1 MMPSKT
7 NWHPLKCSCTYT
19 SRTLGFGFPCSSE
32 NKKNGRL
39 ICLRKFN
46 TFVPYLYHI
55 GTYYLNMKI
64 VNSREFRDHQKKY
77 FDLVDQNEQ
86 IIVQRGKD
94 KAYVIVSLNDSDR
107 LSVNDTLIQTV
118 REAEAEYAKRKTTSI
133 NDSDN
138 IWESIL

>member
-1 MMPSKT
+1 
-7 NWHPLKCSCTYT
+7 
-19 SRTLGFGFPCSSE
+19 
-32 NKKNGRL
+32 
-39 ICLRKFN
+39 
-46 TFVPYLYHI
+46 
-55 GTYYLNMKI
+55 MKI

-94 KAYVIVSLNDSDR
+94 KAYVIVSLNDADR
-107 LSVNDTLIQTV
+107 LSVSDTLIQTV
-118 REAEAEYAKRKTTSI
+118 REAEVEYSKRKTTII

>member
-1 MMPSKT
+1 
-7 NWHPLKCSCTYT
+7 
-19 SRTLGFGFPCSSE
+19 
-32 NKKNGRL
+32 
-39 ICLRKFN
+39 
-46 TFVPYLYHI
+46 
-55 GTYYLNMKI
+55 MKI

-94 KAYVIVSLNDSDR
+94 KAYVIISLNDADR

-118 REAEAEYAKRKTTSI
+118 REAEAEYSMRKTISI
-133 NDSDN
+133 NDSGN